1 MLKSEPS
8 GLITNFMG
16 DGGSAAGA
24 DADVP
29 KYKWDKCLKTFAC
42 WMQKKTVISRK
53 KTCHYC
59 NKNYIN

>member
-16 DGGSAAGA
+16 ESGSAAGA

-29 KYKWDKCLKTFAC
+29 KYEWDKCLKTFAC
-42 WMQKKTVISRK
+42 WMQRKNCHKQK